1 MISSSFNLLY
11 YLVIERNFLRIYCL
25 PFSLTHHSNLYILLF
40 FMLQVLYFSDTPFV
54 SGEVDHNQYS
64 HWWVRVH
71 CVVEVRHG
79 LTLCNLVHGCDIY
92 FLSFNRSSYALYIV
106 FWFLSIYALNCAIS
120 YLHCVKKNCLGVE
133 FVFLWWKFSQD
144 INLLELDFSPLYLSV
159 IFSCLMVFLNH
170 SQIHHIFIVY
180 CCLNLIFNVTFCL
193 NDLMIL
199 LFESFRSNPVQSVE
213 RMFQLSRANKEL
225 VSKSEYDV
233 QVGLV

>member
-1 MISSSFNLLY
+1 MFQQHTYCFQWSWPQPIFPPMGKSTFAVLLKF
-11 YLVIERNFLRIYCL
+11 R
-25 PFSLTHHSNLYILLF
+25 HS
-40 FMLQVLYFSDTPFV
+40 
-54 SGEVDHNQYS
+54 
-64 HWWVRVH
+64 
-71 CVVEVRHG
+71 
-79 LTLCNLVHGCDIY
+79 LTLCNWVHDID
-92 FLSFNRSSYALYIV
+92 FHSFNKSSYALCIV

-133 FVFLWWKFSQD
+133 FVFLRWKFSQD